1 MSVFWEGVSALKS
14 VFLLLVATS
23 SLKGQVNF
31 IQLSFQSHR
40 LEPSAGQTA
49 PPVFGLGRGRTFCM
63 WKPQNGSYVLF
74 GGLHQPAQGC
84 SHCVAHER
92 VFTSQAG
99 RELVCLQQRR
109 LPLWLLKKACVCL
122 SKQNFPAYLE
132 EGGHPPARKEQGSVW
147 FKREEFHRT
156 GPSATALHSLPL
168 SQRQLLTVAQLAS
181 PAVSHRLRFSQSGS

>member
-1 MSVFWEGVSALKS
+1 MTPANPLAPS
-14 VFLLLVATS
+14 
-23 SLKGQVNF
+23 
-31 IQLSFQSHR
+31 R
-40 LEPSAGQTA
+40 PSAGQTA
-49 PPVFGLGRGRTFCM
+49 PPAFGLGRGRTFCM

-74 GGLHQPAQGC
+74 GGLYQPAQGC

-109 LPLWLLKKACVCL
+109 LPLWLLKKECVCL

-132 EGGHPPARKEQGSVW
+132 EGGRPPARKEQGSVW
-147 FKREEFHRT
+147 FKRGEFHRT
-156 GPSATALHSLPL
+156 SPSATAQHSLPL

-181 PAVSHRLRFSQSGS
+181 PAVSHRLHFSQSGSWGSR